1 MSKLKY
7 SAVLIATI
15 LIFKI
20 SQASCQSGTI
30 SIPVTSINEK
40 DWILPKSDS
49 AGYVIGKYL
58 GIPALMLTNK
68 FDNYKSARIA
78 YLRNMKFYNGTIEAD
93 FATPLGKGSFVGIA
107 FRIKDENN
115 YETLY
120 FRPGASGTVNAVQYM
135 PKTGTDFD
143 WWHYESE
150 SYQAL
155 ATLPLKGWFHIKAI
169 IHNNT
174 LTVYV
179 DNNNTPVLKYTSLN
193 QALTTGSVGFWLGN
207 CLSGAYKNLVIT
219 KD

>member
-1 MSKLKY
+1 MSKLKHC
-7 SAVLIATI
+7 AILTTAI
-15 LIFKI
+15 LILKI
-20 SQASCQSGTI
+20 SQISGQSKTI
-30 SIPVTSINEK
+30 SVQVKSINEK

-58 GIPALMLTNK
+58 GTPALILTNK
-68 FDNYKSARIA
+68 FDDYKSARIA

-93 FATPLGKGSFVGIA
+93 LATPIGKGSFVGIA

-120 FRPGASGTVNAVQYM
+120 FRPGASGTINAVQYM
-135 PKTGTDFD
+135 PKTGADFD
-143 WWHYESE
+143 WWHYEDK

-155 ATLPLKGWFHIKAI
+155 AKLPLKSWFHIKAVI
-169 IHNNT
+169 YNNT

-207 CLSGAYKNLVIT
+207 CVSGVYKNLLIT